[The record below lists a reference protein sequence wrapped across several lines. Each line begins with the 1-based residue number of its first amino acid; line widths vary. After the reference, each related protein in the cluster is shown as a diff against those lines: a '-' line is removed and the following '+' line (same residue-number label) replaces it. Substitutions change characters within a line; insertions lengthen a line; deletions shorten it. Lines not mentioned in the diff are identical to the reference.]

1 MKRFILVNNYNTRE
15 QKQQNK
21 ILKGGV
27 FMKKLMAGLFILGAM
42 GAYAT
47 GNEEA
52 NWRPDFLEAKGDILI
67 RAHLVK
73 PLELYFG
80 GPNGNIVD
88 FGQVGNTKELINE
101 APHRTVR
108 ALVKGSKH
116 ANVKMWVDDKV
127 MSPDGSTYIT
137 LDNKLFGSKLY
148 VKYYTDGG
156 SVAIDKGKIVNLGR
170 DGEHTENIHFKLD
183 GTTTYSKNVKVEDGC
198 YEGKVTLKVKYDG
211 LSCGAPCAS

>member
-1 MKRFILVNNYNTRE
+1 MKRFILVNNYSTRE

-88 FGQVGNTKELINE
+88 FGQVGNTKDLIN
-101 APHRTVR
+101 AAHHKTVR

-116 ANVKMWVDDKV
+116 ANVKMWVEDKV
-127 MSPDGSTYIT
+127 MSPDGLTYIT
-137 LDNKLFGSKLY
+137 LDNRHFNDSKLY
-148 VKYYTDGG
+148 VKYYTDHGN
-156 SVAIDKGKIVNLGR
+156 IDDGKIVNLGR

-183 GTTTYSKNVKVEDGC
+183 GTTTYSKNRRVEDGC